1 MLNKLT
7 SDLSSFKSVTFHNGL
22 NIILADK
29 TDSST
34 DRQTRNGA
42 GKSSLVELIN
52 TLLGSDIKKDSLV
65 KSDALKE
72 KSFSLN
78 MTINSH
84 AIEVSKSGE
93 FPTKVF
99 INKDDDNVV
108 PLKSVEN
115 GRFVISN
122 EQWTRFLGNQ
132 IFGIHNSYFEMK
144 HSVSFRL
151 LFSYFAR
158 SSKGFDSPDKTFPQ
172 QARWQSQVALTYLLK
187 LNWKLVREFEAIRQ
201 KDKLIR
207 ALIQA
212 SNEGALK
219 GIMGSAPELATEIHL
234 KNEQLTSLKKA
245 VEEFKVLPEYR
256 QKEARANQITQELSA
271 LSSDD
276 IADKELLST
285 LERTI
290 TEESEPDNSKVE
302 RLFKEA
308 SISFPEIVSKKFS
321 EFVGFHS
328 SIIANRRAH
337 LAEEIQKI
345 ESRIASREIK
355 KKELDDERS
364 DILSLLKSHGA
375 LEQFYKLQGRLN
387 KAEANIELLRQKQK
401 ATEKLNVQKT
411 DVKID
416 KGVLKKKTLVDHSER
431 SEAIRDAVVTF
442 GQISE
447 VLYAE
452 PGRFTIEPTEDGPK
466 FEFEIEGKKSTGKS
480 KMQIFCFD
488 MMMMKL
494 WSSEKH
500 RPKLLIHDSLLFDGV
515 DERQVAKAL
524 YLGAEWAKKYD
535 FQYVVT
541 MNSDDL
547 PDMASYDDFN
557 IDDYLVDLK
566 ITDTENGGLFGVR
579 F

>member
-7 SDLSSFKSVTFHNGL
+7 SDLTSFKSVTFHSGL
-22 NIILADK
+22 NVILADK
-29 TDSST
+29 TDNST

-65 KSDALKE
+65 KSDVLKE
-72 KSFSLN
+72 KSFYLN
-78 MTINSH
+78 MTINNH

-99 INKDDDNVV
+99 INKDDSDFI
-108 PLKSVEN
+108 PLKSIEN
-115 GRFVISN
+115 NKFVISN
-122 EQWTRFLGNQ
+122 EQWTRFLGDQ

-158 SSKGFDSPDKTFPQ
+158 SSKGFYSPDKTFPQ

-201 KDKLIR
+201 KDKLVR

-212 SNEGALK
+212 ANEGALK
-219 GIMGSAPELATEIHL
+219 GVMGSASELATEIHL

-256 QKEARANQITQELSA
+256 EKEARANQITQELSA
-271 LSSDD
+271 LCSDD

-290 TEESEPDNSKVE
+290 TEENEPDNSKVE

-308 SISFPEIVSKKFS
+308 SISFPEIVNKKFG

-337 LAEEIQKI
+337 LVEEIQKI
-345 ESRIASREIK
+345 ESRIVLREIK
-355 KKELDDERS
+355 KKALDDERS
-364 DILSLLKSHGA
+364 DILLLLKSHGA

-387 KAEANIELLRQKQK
+387 KAEANIELLHQKLK
-401 ATEKLNVQKT
+401 ATENLNVQKT

-416 KGVLKKKTLVDHSER
+416 KGVLKKKTLIDHSER
-431 SEAIRDAVVTF
+431 SDAIRDAVVTF

-447 VLYAE
+447 LLYAE

-466 FEFEIEGKKSTGKS
+466 FDFEIEGKKSTGKS

-494 WSSEKH
+494 WSSEKN

-524 YLGAEWAKKYD
+524 YLGAEWAKKYN
-535 FQYVVT
+535 FQYIVT

-547 PDMASYDDFN
+547 PDMTYYENFK
-557 IDDYLVDLK
+557 IEDYVVDLK